1 MPERVFNAFGRSF
14 GGALSILILVTGARA
29 QMSLPA
35 SQPPLGEELFKRQ
48 CATCHT
54 IHAGDAK
61 RQGPT
66 LDGVY
71 GRKAG
76 SVADFHYS
84 PGFAKTDWTWDES
97 HLDPWL
103 TNPQAMVPGAIMPY
117 RQAKPEVRAAII
129 GYLKELK

>member
-1 MPERVFNAFGRSF
+1 MLQTVVKMLGPGCC
-14 GGALSILILVTGARA
+14 GALSIVLLATGVQA
-29 QMSLPA
+29 QMSVPA
-35 SQPPLGEELFKRQ
+35 GQPPSGEDLFKRQ

-54 IHAGDAK
+54 IHAGDPK

-66 LDGVY
+66 LDGVF

-84 PGFAKTDWTWDES
+84 PGFAKADWTWDEA
-97 HLDPWL
+97 HLDPWI
-103 TNPQAMVPGAIMPY
+103 TNPQAVIPGAIMPY
-117 RQAKPEVRAAII
+117 HQAKPEIRAAII

>member
-1 MPERVFNAFGRSF
+1 MPGTVVRAFGRSL
-14 GGALSILILVTGARA
+14 GGALLVLILVTGVKA

-35 SQPPLGEELFKRQ
+35 SQPPSGEELFKRQ

-54 IHAGDAK
+54 VHAGDPK

-66 LDGVY
+66 LDGVF
-71 GRKAG
+71 GRKPG
-76 SVADFHYS
+76 TVADFHYS
-84 PGFAKTDWTWDES
+84 PGFAKADWSWDDA

-103 TNPQAMVPGAIMPY
+103 TNPQAVIPGAIMPY

>member
-1 MPERVFNAFGRSF
+1 MPETVLSAFGRSL
-14 GGALSILILVTGARA
+14 GGALSSLILVTCAQA

-35 SQPPLGEELFKRQ
+35 SQPPSGEELFKRQ

-54 IHAGDAK
+54 IHAGDQK

-66 LDGVY
+66 LDGVF

-76 SVADFHYS
+76 SVVDFHYS
-84 PGFAKTDWTWDES
+84 PSFAKADWTWDDA

-103 TNPQAMVPGAIMPY
+103 TNPQAIIPGAIMPY